1 MNLLLLKSDYMGE
14 NRFSRSKG
22 GRSKRL
28 DEFEMLLASSKTS
41 VERWIKAHIGNRAD
55 AEDVLQDTCLAA
67 FQGFSGLQNKASF
80 LPWILGI
87 ARRKCADWYRAQA
100 KSRLILVDNLPD
112 QAAPLPDESAVEET
126 LDALP
131 ERDRLMLR
139 LFYHERLSQKEISD
153 QLHIPEGTVKS
164 RMNAARTR
172 FRAAYPYPPE
182 GVIIMGRTEKLSLP
196 KYLPD
201 YSIVWKDEPP
211 FPVACEELT
220 GWFVVPRLGEK
231 LVWGMYDLP
240 SRKLDVSYDM
250 RVIGPARVH
259 GLQGVAIRAKVLP
272 PQAAIAEN
280 DPMRDAVAASTG
292 GQEEWTFIAQEKDG
306 FTRFLSAE
314 HIEEGERTLTTF
326 LDGKEFMDNWGFG
339 DDNCGTPVHRQM
351 EGKIV
356 RNGSS
361 VFTAAKGV
369 FMDIVGRC
377 EVTLD
382 GKAHDTVCIM
392 DLGMYEEG
400 MVSEQYL
407 NHDGHTVLWRRF
419 NKDDWAMD
427 RYGKKWSELLPDNE
441 QIIINGQRYVH
452 WYDCICL
459 R

>member
-211 FPVACEELT
+211 FPVVCEELT

-339 DDNCGTPVHRQM
+339 DDNFGTPVHRQM

-382 GKAHDTVCIM
+382 GKTHDTVCIM